1 MYSHGMKFSSK
12 DVEKKLVK
20 RQEKYLDQQEED
32 EPQFFLI
39 AKSLAEK
46 CSYRLADIVD
56 NIFLV

>member
-1 MYSHGMKFSSK
+1 M
-12 DVEKKLVK
+12 K